1 MTTQELKHLE
11 NTIIHK
17 LKQELPLY
25 YRYHSVDHILRVL
38 EKATLIASY
47 QKATKKETKL
57 IQIAALFHDTGFI
70 KSHQNHEEIS
80 CEIAKE
86 YLANY
91 AMNADEINKIIGM
104 IMATKIPQTPHNYL
118 DEILADAD
126 LEYLG
131 TNDFERISGYL
142 FLELKHL
149 NPDLTEKKWHEI
161 QINFM
166 EKHTYFTDYG
176 KKYLCDVK
184 NKNLKE
190 LKEKYLKSF

>member
-1 MTTQELKHLE
+1 MTSQELQHLE

-17 LKQELPLY
+17 LKQELHLY

-47 QKATKKETKL
+47 QKVSKKDTKL
-57 IQIAALFHDTGFI
+57 IQIAALFHDAGFI

-80 CEIAKE
+80 CEIAQE

-91 AMNADEINKIIGM
+91 AMKAEEINKIAGM

-118 DEILADAD
+118 DEILAYAD

-149 NPDLTEKKWHEI
+149 NPNLNEKNGTKFKSILWKSTPI
-161 QINFM
+161 LQIM
-166 EKHTYFTDYG
+166 
-176 KKYLCDVK
+176 VK
-184 NKNLKE
+184 NICVK
-190 LKEKYLKSF
+190 